1 MIFITGASGFI
12 GTNLA
17 GKLAKQGYKVK
28 CFVRKSSNIS
38 ALKDLGVEIAYGD
51 ITDKESISRAMGK
64 NSIVVHLAAVTSE
77 VSSDY
82 NFSRK
87 INVVGTRN
95 LLDVCRKKK
104 AARIIHLTSESTKR
118 RIKGAYARTKA
129 EADGLVKGFGTPYTI
144 IRPSIVYGAGSRG
157 LFQKTLDYIEKM
169 PLVPIIGAGKERII
183 PVHVDDVTDAIIAC
197 IKSEKTENKE
207 YDLTGATML
216 DFNQFMDGIM
226 GELGIRKGKIH
237 IPFSFVYLGAKIL
250 SIFMKNPPVT
260 TDNLLGLKQEVR
272 MDYGK
277 AKKDFGFKP
286 LTFEQGL
293 KRTFYN
299 VPSDSKKNIAVVGFG
314 KMGLL
319 HASIIRQIP
328 NARLAAI
335 MDRNMKAKQ
344 QMKSLGINV
353 PFFTSVEKMLDNV
366 KIDGAFI
373 CVPPSLNHVIS
384 HKLIEKGISVFV
396 EKPMSNN
403 PENAEKMLDY
413 ANKKKITTSCG
424 YMVAYFPVFQ
434 EIKRIIDSKKY
445 GKVKTFDSYC
455 YISQVFRKKS
465 SRVWHYDARKTGG
478 GVLITMASHL
488 IFLLQWYFGKCI
500 SVSGKS
506 RPIYTK
512 MDDEVSAS
520 LNFGSVAGTLKTSW
534 SIKGYENLTWII
546 NLDMEKAVI
555 RATNSMISIKDKKT
569 GKITEMHASELK
581 DDAGFELGGKGYYSQ
596 DHDFINSIG
605 TKKEPLS
612 NWKNSL
618 NTQKIIDA
626 IYASI
631 KAKKEIKL

>member
-17 GKLAKQGYKVK
+17 EKLAKQGYKVK
-28 CFVRKSSNIS
+28 CFVMKSSNIS
-38 ALKDLGVEIAYGD
+38 GLKNLGVEIAYGD
-51 ITDKESISRAMGK
+51 ITDKASISGAVGK
-64 NSIVVHLAAVTSE
+64 NDIVVHLAAVTSE

-82 NFSRK
+82 ALSRK
-87 INVVGTRN
+87 INVDGTRK
-95 LLDVCRKKK
+95 LLEACKEKK
-104 AARIIHLTSESTKR
+104 AKRIIHLTSESTKR
-118 RIKGAYARTKA
+118 KIKGAYARTKA
-129 EADGLVKGFGTPYTI
+129 EADELIKGFGVPYTI
-144 IRPSIVYGAGSRG
+144 LRPSIVYGAGSRG
-157 LFQKTLDYIEKM
+157 LFQKTLDYIEKL
-169 PLVPIIGAGKERII
+169 PFVPIIGAGKEKII
-183 PVHVDDVTDAIIAC
+183 PIHVDDVTDAIIAC
-197 IKSEKTENKE
+197 IESEKTANKE
-207 YDLTGATML
+207 YDLTGATIL
-216 DFNQFMDGIM
+216 DFNRFMDSIM
-226 GELGIRKGKIH
+226 EELGVKKRKVH
-237 IPFSFVYLGAKIL
+237 IPFYFVYAAVKAL
-250 SIFMKNPPVT
+250 SLFMKNPPVT

-272 MDYGK
+272 MDYGE

-299 VPSDSKKNIAVVGFG
+299 VPIDSKKNIAVVGFG

-328 NARLAAI
+328 NGRLAAV

-353 PFFTSVEKMLDNV
+353 PFFTSVEKMLDNA

-373 CVPPSLNHVIS
+373 CVPPSLNHIIS
-384 HKLIEKGISVFV
+384 HKLIENGISIFV

-403 PENAEKMLDY
+403 LENAKKMLDY
-413 ANKKKITTSCG
+413 ANKKKITASCG

-434 EIKRIIDSKKY
+434 ELKKIIGGKKF
-445 GKVKTFDSYC
+445 GIVKSFDSYC

-465 SRVWHYDARKTGG
+465 SRVWHYDAKKTGG

-506 RPIYTK
+506 RSIYTK
-512 MDDEVSAS
+512 MDDEVSAN

-534 SIKGYENLTWII
+534 SVKGYENLTWII

-555 RATNSMISIKDKKT
+555 SATNSMISIKDKKT
-569 GKITEMHASELK
+569 GKEKEIHASELK
-581 DDAGFELGGKGYYSQ
+581 DNASFELGGKGYYFQ
-596 DHDFINSIG
+596 DYDFINSIG
-605 TKKEPLS
+605 TRNRPLTGWES
-612 NWKNSL
+612 SFNA
-618 NTQKIIDA
+618 QKIIDA

-631 KAKKEIKL
+631 KSNREIKL